1 MGCYNGFAMKA
12 VIRRIGNSRG
22 IIIPK
27 PLISQLDL
35 SGEVELDLEGDA
47 IILRRPRKR
56 VRSGWAKASK
66 ELAARGDHKAVW
78 TTFANRGD
86 KKLRW

>member
-1 MGCYNGFAMKA
+1 MKA
-12 VIRRIGNSRG
+12 VIRKIGNSRG

-35 SGEVELDLEGDA
+35 SHEVELDVEDDS
-47 IILRRPRKR
+47 IIVRKSR
-56 VRSGWAKASK
+56 KPVRDGWAKASK
-66 ELAARGDHKAVW
+66 RLAQSSDHTAVW
-78 TTFANRGD
+78 PAFANQGD